1 MAHEPGSRA
10 AELAAQQV
18 ESIVGA
24 AQASADLVQQEAAR
38 EAEGI
43 IAQARRDAEK
53 ELDRARAEAAK
64 LGEQARRDAESQVEE
79 ASNESAQIREQT
91 QRAVEGRVA
100 DAEEK
105 AARVMEEAETLSKGL
120 RRLGEAL
127 GEQGG
132 RILRDVQAAH
142 RRMQA
147 DLQVAAPDPE
157 ETLRRARSAR
167 TPADSG
173 QERVG
178 GGRRNPFEEI
188 DVPGWVGPDR

>member
-1 MAHEPGSRA
+1 MAYEPGSRA

-38 EAEGI
+38 QAEGI
-43 IAQARRDAEK
+43 LAQARQEAEKELERARAEAVKLGEGARRDAEALV
-53 ELDRARAEAAK
+53 E
-64 LGEQARRDAESQVEE
+64 DA
-79 ASNESAQIREQT
+79 NKESAQIREQT
-91 QRAVEGRVA
+91 QRAVEGRVS

-120 RRLGEAL
+120 RRLGETL

-147 DLQVAAPDPE
+147 DLKVAAPDPE

-167 TPADSG
+167 TPAD
-173 QERVG
+173 
-178 GGRRNPFEEI
+178 GGRERARGSNPFEEI